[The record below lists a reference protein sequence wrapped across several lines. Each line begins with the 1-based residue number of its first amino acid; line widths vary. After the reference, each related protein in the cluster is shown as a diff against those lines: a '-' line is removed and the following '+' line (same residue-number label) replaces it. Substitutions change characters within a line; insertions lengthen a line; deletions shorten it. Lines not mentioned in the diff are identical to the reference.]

1 MRLFA
6 FSGLRYGAPAG
17 VPGPLAALP
26 YDQINPAL
34 RDRYQ
39 ADSPFQFVH
48 LTCPVAPEGE
58 NPYVRAAAL
67 HKAWIADG
75 DIVRDEK
82 PAIYPYVIELAG
94 GGRRLGIA
102 GLVEIADATT
112 IRPHEQTLEKAIAD
126 RTALLEATRVDLE
139 PALLLSDDGGR
150 LDALV
155 AEDIEGKTPLVDHVD
170 PDGHHH
176 LLFRVDDPARI
187 ALYQQATAGPSAIAD
202 GHHRYKVAG
211 HFARAHGA
219 ASGTAASAKLAIITS
234 LSSPALTIDPI
245 HRALGTAID
254 LDGIAQ
260 ASGVSG
266 ADRKTVD
273 VSTGTALAEAVAAAG
288 ATAIGLKVKG
298 RPAEIWVLD
307 PERGPASLSPGARN
321 VAVVLLHEIV
331 YPALGLAPAAAI
343 DGTTIYRS
351 DPEVLYGMIE
361 NGEAGTGIWLPPM
374 TPAAFALAIE
384 HGEMLP
390 PKSTRF
396 LPKVMSGLVWAD
408 HDSRVV

>member
-6 FSGLRYGAPAG
+6 FAGLRYGASAG
-17 VPGPLAALP
+17 NPGSLAALP

-39 ADSPFQFVH
+39 AESPFQFVH

-67 HKAWIADG
+67 HTAWMNDG
-75 DIVRDEK
+75 GIVRDEK

-94 GGRRLGIA
+94 GGRRLGVV
-102 GLVEIADATT
+102 GLVEIADAAT

-155 AEDIEGKTPLVDHVD
+155 AEDIAGKEPLVDHLD

-176 LLFRVDDPARI
+176 LLFRVDDPSRI
-187 ALYQQATAGPSAIAD
+187 ALYQQATAGPAAIAD
-202 GHHRYKVAG
+202 GHHRSSGAG
-211 HFARAHGA
+211 DFGRTHEAGP
-219 ASGTAASAKLAIITS
+219 GTAAAAKLAIVTS

-245 HRALGTAID
+245 HRALGLAID
-254 LDGIAQ
+254 LDAIAT
-260 ASGVSG
+260 ASG
-266 ADRKTVD
+266 AERRTVD
-273 VSTGTALAEAVAAAG
+273 VGTGTALAEGVAAAG

-298 RPAEIWVLD
+298 RPAEIWILD
-307 PERGPASLSPGARN
+307 PERAPASLSPGARN

-343 DGTTIYRS
+343 DGTTTYRS
-351 DPEVLYGMIE
+351 DPDVLLNMVE

-408 HDSRVV
+408 HDSQVL

>member
-17 VPGPLAALP
+17 NPGPLAALP

-39 ADSPFQFVH
+39 AESPFQFVH
-48 LTCPVAPEGE
+48 LTCPVAQDGGD
-58 NPYVRAAAL
+58 PYAHAAAL
-67 HKAWIADG
+67 HRAWLG
-75 DIVRDEK
+75 DSGIVRDEK

-102 GLVEIADATT
+102 GLVEIADAAT

-139 PALLLSDDGGR
+139 PALLLSDDGGK
-150 LDALV
+150 LDTLV
-155 AEDIEGKTPLVDHVD
+155 AEDIAGKEPLVDHLD

-176 LLFRVDDPARI
+176 LLFRVDDPDRI
-187 ALYQQATAGPSAIAD
+187 ALYQQATSGPSAIAD

-211 HFARAHGA
+211 HFAKAHGA
-219 ASGTAASAKLAIITS
+219 AAGTAASAKLAIITS

-245 HRALGTAID
+245 HRALGNAID
-254 LDGIAQ
+254 LEAIAE
-260 ASGVSG
+260 ASG
-266 ADRKTVD
+266 AERRTVD
-273 VSTGTALAEAVAAAG
+273 VATGTELAEAVAAAG

-298 RPAEIWVLD
+298 RPAEIWILD
-307 PERGPASLSPGARN
+307 PERAPSSLSPGARN

-331 YPALGLAPAAAI
+331 YPALGLAPAAAV
-343 DGTTIYRS
+343 DGTTTYRS

>member
-6 FSGLRYGAPAG
+6 FAGLRYGEPAG
-17 VPGPLAALP
+17 NPGPLAALP

-34 RDRYQ
+34 RDHYQ
-39 ADSPFQFVH
+39 AESPFQFVH
-48 LTCPVAPEGE
+48 LTCPVAADGGD
-58 NPYVRAAAL
+58 PYAHAAAL
-67 HKAWIADG
+67 HTQWLANG
-75 DIVRDEK
+75 GIVRDEK

-94 GGRRLGIA
+94 GGRRLGVA
-102 GLVEIADATT
+102 GLVEIADAAT

-139 PALLLSDDGGR
+139 PALLLSDDNGK
-150 LDALV
+150 LDALI
-155 AEDIEGKTPLVDHVD
+155 AEDIAGQEPLVDHLD
-170 PDGHHH
+170 SDGHRH
-176 LLFRVDDPARI
+176 LLFRVDDPERI
-187 ALYQQATAGPSAIAD
+187 RLYQEATAGPSAIAD

-211 HFARAHGA
+211 HFARAHD
-219 ASGTAASAKLAIITS
+219 SQPGTAAAAKLAIVTS

-245 HRALGTAID
+245 HRALAAAID
-254 LDGIAQ
+254 LDAISD
-260 ASGVSG
+260 ASG
-266 ADRKTVD
+266 AERKTIEAAD
-273 VSTGTALAEAVAAAG
+273 GTALAEAVAAAG

-307 PERGPASLSPGARN
+307 PERAPASLSPGARN

-331 YPALGLAPAAAI
+331 YPALGLAPAAAV
-343 DGTTIYRS
+343 DGTTTYRS
-351 DPEVLYGMIE
+351 DPDVLFNMIE

-408 HDSRVV
+408 HDSGVL

>member
-6 FSGLRYGAPAG
+6 FEGLRYGASAG
-17 VPGPLAALP
+17 NPGPLAALP

-39 ADSPFQFVH
+39 AESPFQFVH

-58 NPYVRAAAL
+58 DPYVRAAGL
-67 HKAWIADG
+67 HATWMADG
-75 DIVRDEK
+75 EVVRDEK

-94 GGRRLGIA
+94 GGRRLGVV
-102 GLVEIADATT
+102 GLIEIADAAT

-139 PALLLSDDGGR
+139 PALLLSDDGGK

-155 AEDIEGKTPLVDHVD
+155 AEDIAGKEPLVDHLD

-187 ALYQQATAGPSAIAD
+187 QLYQQATEGPSAIAD

-219 ASGTAASAKLAIITS
+219 EPGTAASAKLAIVTS

-245 HRALGTAID
+245 HRALGSAID
-254 LDGIAQ
+254 LDAIAD
-260 ASGVSG
+260 ASG
-266 ADRKTVD
+266 ADRRTVEAA
-273 VSTGTALAEAVAAAG
+273 TGTALAEAVAAAG

-298 RPAEIWVLD
+298 RPPEIWVLD
-307 PERGPASLSPGARN
+307 PERAPASLSPGARN

-331 YPALGLAPAAAI
+331 YPALGLAPAAAV
-343 DGTTIYRS
+343 DGTTTYRS
-351 DPEVLYGMIE
+351 DPDVLFKMVE

-408 HDSRVV
+408 HESRVV

>member
-6 FSGLRYGAPAG
+6 FTGLRYGTPAG
-17 VPGPLAALP
+17 NPGLLAALP

-34 RDRYQ
+34 RDRYH
-39 ADSPFQFVH
+39 AESPFQFVH
-48 LTCPVAPEGE
+48 LTCPVAADGG
-58 NPYVRAAAL
+58 NPYAHAAAL
-67 HKAWIADG
+67 HRAWLAEG
-75 DIVRDEK
+75 GIVRDEK

-102 GLVEIADATT
+102 GLVEIADAAT
-112 IRPHEQTLEKAIAD
+112 IRPHEHTLEKAIAD

-150 LDALV
+150 LDLLV
-155 AEDIEGKTPLVDHVD
+155 GEDTAGQAPLVDHLD
-170 PDGHHH
+170 PDGHRH
-176 LLFRVDDPARI
+176 LLYRVDDPARI
-187 ALYQQATAGPSAIAD
+187 ALYQQATAGPAAIAD

-211 HFARAHGA
+211 HFARTHEVPA
-219 ASGTAASAKLAIITS
+219 GTAAAAKLAIITS

-245 HRALGTAID
+245 HRALAQAID
-254 LDGIAQ
+254 LDAIAA
-260 ASGVSG
+260 ASGAERRVLSG
-266 ADRKTVD
+266 GDAA
-273 VSTGTALAEAVAAAG
+273 TGTALAESVASAG
-288 ATAIGLKVKG
+288 ATAIGVKVKG
-298 RPAEIWVLD
+298 RPAEIWILNPD
-307 PERGPASLSPGARN
+307 RAPASLSPGARH

-331 YPALGLAPAAAI
+331 YPALGLAPAAAV
-343 DGTTIYRS
+343 DGTTTYRS
-351 DPEVLYGMIE
+351 DPAVLFHMIE
-361 NGEAGTGIWLPPM
+361 FGEAGTGIWLPPM

-408 HDSRVV
+408 HEAQLL

>member
-6 FSGLRYGAPAG
+6 FAGLRYGASAG
-17 VPGPLAALP
+17 NPGPLAALP

-39 ADSPFQFVH
+39 AESPFQFVH

-67 HKAWIADG
+67 HTAWMNDG
-75 DIVRDEK
+75 GVVRDEK

-94 GGRRLGIA
+94 GGRRLGVV
-102 GLVEIADATT
+102 GLVEIADAAT

-139 PALLLSDDGGR
+139 PALLLSDDGGK

-155 AEDIEGKTPLVDHVD
+155 AEDIAGKEPLVDHLD

-211 HFARAHGA
+211 HFARAHGSA
-219 ASGTAASAKLAIITS
+219 PGTAASAKLAIVTS

-245 HRALGTAID
+245 HRALGKAID
-254 LDGIAQ
+254 LDAIA
-260 ASGVSG
+260 ATSG
-266 ADRKTVD
+266 AERRTVEAP
-273 VSTGTALAEAVAAAG
+273 TGTALAEAVAAAG

-298 RPAEIWVLD
+298 RPAEIWILD
-307 PERGPASLSPGARN
+307 PERAPASLSPGARH
-321 VAVVLLHEIV
+321 VAVVLLHAIV
-331 YPALGLAPAAAI
+331 YPALGLAPEAAV
-343 DGTTIYRS
+343 DGTTTYRS
-351 DPEVLYGMIE
+351 DPAVLFGMVE

-408 HDSRVV
+408 HDSRVL

>member
-6 FSGLRYGAPAG
+6 FAGLRYGASAG
-17 VPGPLAALP
+17 DPGPLAALP
-26 YDQINPAL
+26 YDQINPEL

-39 ADSPFQFVH
+39 AESPFQFVH
-48 LTCPVAPEGE
+48 LTCPVAADGS
-58 NPYVRAAAL
+58 NPYAHAAAL
-67 HKAWIADG
+67 HRSWLADG
-75 DIVRDEK
+75 GIVRDER
-82 PAIYPYVIELAG
+82 PAIYPYVIALAG
-94 GGRRLGIA
+94 GGRRLGVA
-102 GLVEIADATT
+102 GLVEIADAAT

-126 RTALLEATRVDLE
+126 RTALLDATRVDLE
-139 PALLLSDDGGR
+139 PALLLSEDGGR
-150 LDALV
+150 LDRLV
-155 AEDIEGKTPLVDHVD
+155 AEDIASKEPLVDHLD
-170 PDGHHH
+170 PDGHRH

-187 ALYQQATAGPSAIAD
+187 ALYQEATAGPSAIAD

-219 ASGTAASAKLAIITS
+219 AAGTAASAKLAIVTS

-254 LDGIAQ
+254 LDAIGA
-260 ASGVSG
+260 ASGAERRTIEVSDG
-266 ADRKTVD
+266 A
-273 VSTGTALAEAVAAAG
+273 AFAEAVAAAG

-298 RPAEIWVLD
+298 RPAEIWGLD
-307 PERGPASLSPGARN
+307 PERAPASLSPGARH

-331 YPALGLAPAAAI
+331 YPALGLAPAAAV
-343 DGTTIYRS
+343 DGTTTYRS
-351 DPEVLYGMIE
+351 DPGVLYAMIE

-408 HDSRVV
+408 HDSKLL

>member
-1 MRLFA
+1 MRVFA

-17 VPGPLAALP
+17 DPGPLAALP

-39 ADSPFQFVH
+39 AESPFQFVH
-48 LTCPVAPEGE
+48 LTCPIEADGK
-58 NPYVRAAAL
+58 NPYDHAAAL
-67 HKAWIADG
+67 HGAWIAQG
-75 DIVRDEK
+75 HVVRDEK
-82 PAIYPYVIELAG
+82 PAIYPYVIDLAG

-102 GLVEIADATT
+102 ALVEIADAAT

-126 RTALLEATRVDLE
+126 RTALLAATRVDLE
-139 PALLLSDDGGR
+139 PALFLSEDGGR

-155 AEDIEGKTPLVDHVD
+155 AEDVAGQAPLVDHLD
-170 PDGHHH
+170 PDGHRH
-176 LLFRVDDPARI
+176 LLFKVDDPARI
-187 ALYQQATAGPSAIAD
+187 ALYREATAGPAAIAD

-211 HFARAHGA
+211 HFAREHGA
-219 ASGTAASAKLAIITS
+219 TPGTAASAKLAIVTS

-245 HRALGTAID
+245 HRALGQAID
-254 LDGIAQ
+254 LDAIART
-260 ASGVSG
+260 SGVEG
-266 ADRKTVD
+266 ANRQTVE
-273 VSTGTALAEAVAAAG
+273 SSSGTAFAQAVAAAG
-288 ATAIGLKVKG
+288 DMAIGLKVKG
-298 RPAEIWVLD
+298 RPAEIWTLD
-307 PERGPASLSPGARN
+307 PERAPASLSPGARH

-343 DGTTIYRS
+343 DGTTTYRS
-351 DPEVLYGMIE
+351 DPDVLWGMVE

-408 HDSRVV
+408 HDSRLL